1 MSRVAVVLLVLVS
14 AALLFVAALPQFVGS
29 DYLPAARDITAA
41 LLGAFITVSVTA
53 VLLRYQ
59 TASEVNRDKSVA
71 VFQEKLRLYE
81 GFCTFLADISS
92 SRSLKQADEQ
102 AMRAWAMRLSL
113 VSGTE
118 VSEAIDHFFVQTHR
132 YRTLFYESL
141 SQEQRRDL
149 PAWHA
154 DFYRR
159 GDGSKPAAECF
170 MSIGTLVAHLKHD
183 LGEIE
188 ISSLRDVAS
197 ARHAVDDIVRVQAAS
212 SETTAE
218 G

>member
-1 MSRVAVVLLVLVS
+1 MSRVAVFLLVLIS
-14 AALLFVAALPQFVGS
+14 ASLTFVLFSPQFVGP

-41 LLGAFITVSVTA
+41 LLGAFITVSITA

-81 GFCTFLADISS
+81 AFCTFLADVSGNQKVPQS
-92 SRSLKQADEQ
+92 DEQ
-102 AMRAWAMRLSL
+102 ILRSWAMRLSL

-118 VSEAIDHFFVQTHR
+118 VSDAIDHFFVQTHR
-132 YRTLFYESL
+132 YRTLFYDTL
-141 SQEQRRDL
+141 SQEQRSDL
-149 PAWHA
+149 LKWHNDFHRRSRSNDPAQ
-154 DFYRR
+154 
-159 GDGSKPAAECF
+159 CF

-183 LGEIE
+183 LGEVE

-197 ARHAVDDIVRVQAAS
+197 ARHAVDDIVCADAAINVL
-212 SETTAE
+212 AQE